1 MLRHTYVIRIIL
13 SITLM
18 VTVGVS
24 SAVAESTSD
33 KTKASNKAKNKERLS
48 LSSPDK
54 TNTIQ
59 FEINNE
65 GVLLYSVSR
74 ESQPVIQPSRLGF
87 NLRDQKPLNVFRL
100 TSSKRQSRNTTWEAV
115 WGENKH
121 IVDHH
126 NELLLE
132 LRDTE
137 SKRKLNI
144 RARAFNDGV
153 AFRYEFP
160 KQKHLS
166 KFIIS
171 DELTQF
177 NVAMNPETWWIEAD
191 YNTYEKL
198 YQHTPLDKIDHVHTP
213 LTMRAPSGLHVSI
226 HEAAL
231 TNYASMSLKRGAGT
245 QLTAE
250 LAPWANGDKVRT
262 SAPSV
267 SPWRTIQLSDDAR
280 GLISSNMVL
289 NLNEPNALTDTSWIK
304 PMVYMGIWWEIH
316 IGLGTWTVGDRH
328 AATTERAMEYID
340 FAAENN
346 IGGLLIEGWNKG
358 WDKWGERDAYLV
370 PAHDFDLIKVA
381 HYAKQKGVR
390 LVGHNET
397 GGNAE
402 AYQHHVDDVFD
413 IYRALGIQTVKTG
426 YVAEGGLSNGENH
439 HGQWAVNHYRRIVK
453 LAAHYNIMLNV
464 HEPVK
469 DTGIR
474 RTYPHM
480 MTREGARG
488 LEYNAWSEG
497 NPPNHTLV
505 LPFTRLLAG
514 PMDYTG
520 GIVDLDFSNFE
531 GKRYDWWGNKQ
542 TRDYR
547 VHSTLARQ
555 LADMIILYSPL
566 QMAADVVENYRGHEA
581 MSFIRRL
588 DMDFDTSIVLEAKV
602 GEALTIA
609 RRSGDTWFVGASTNE
624 QARELKLVF
633 DFLPAGKTYEAHIYR
648 DADNAHWKTAPEEW
662 VKESKNLSSKS
673 SLKISLAPGGGAALI
688 LSPVTESKR

>member
-1 MLRHTYVIRIIL
+1 MTA
-13 SITLM
+13 M
-18 VTVGVS
+18 GVS
-24 SAVAESTSD
+24 SAFAQSTLGKD
-33 KTKASNKAKNKERLS
+33 NAAKASGTNAVPSKEKGRLS
-48 LSSPDK
+48 LSSPDQK
-54 TNTIQ
+54 NRIQ
-59 FEINNE
+59 FDINRAGE
-65 GVLLYSVSR
+65 LYYSVAR
-74 ESQPVIQPSRLGF
+74 ESQQVIEPSRLGF
-87 NLRDQKPLNVFRL
+87 VLRDQEPLKLFRL
-100 TSSKRQSRNTTWEAV
+100 VSSKTQSRNTTWEAV
-115 WGENKH
+115 WGENKTV
-121 IVDHH
+121 VDHH

-132 LRDTE
+132 LRDAK

-144 RARAFNDGV
+144 RARAFNDGL

-160 KQKHLS
+160 KQQDLA
-166 KFIIS
+166 KFIIV

-177 NVAMNPETWWIEAD
+177 NIAMNPDAWWIEAD

-198 YQHTPLDKIDHVHTP
+198 YQRTTLNKIDHVHTP
-213 LTMRAPSGLHVSI
+213 LTMRAKSGLHISI

-231 TNYASMSLKRGAGT
+231 TDYASMSLKRGQGT
-245 QLTAE
+245 QLKAA
-250 LAPWANGDKVRT
+250 LAPWANGDLVRT

-267 SPWRTIQLSDDAR
+267 SPWRTIQLSDDAK
-280 GLISSNMVL
+280 GLIASSMVL
-289 NLNEPNALTDTSWIK
+289 NLNEPNVLKDTSWIK

-340 FAAENN
+340 FASENN

-370 PAHDFDLIKVA
+370 PAHDFDLFKVA
-381 HYAKQKGVR
+381 KYAKQKGVR

-413 IYRALGIQTVKTG
+413 IYRSLGIQTVKTG
-426 YVAEGGLSNGENH
+426 YVAERGLSNGENH

-453 LAAHYNIMLNV
+453 LAAEYNIMLNV

-497 NPPNHTLV
+497 NPPNHTV
-505 LPFTRLLAG
+505 ILPFTRMLGG

-520 GIVDLDFSNFE
+520 GIVDLDYSNFE

-542 TRDYR
+542 TKDYS
-547 VHSTLARQ
+547 VHTTLARQ
-555 LADMIILYSPL
+555 LADMILVYSPL
-566 QMAADVVENYRGHEA
+566 QMASDVVENYRGHPA

-588 DMDFDTSIVLEAKV
+588 NMDFDESRVLEANI
-602 GEALTIA
+602 GEVLAIA
-609 RRSGDTWFVGASTNE
+609 RRSGDTWFVAASTNE
-624 QARELKLVF
+624 QAREINV
-633 DFLPAGKTYEAHIYR
+633 DFSFLSEGEKYQADIYR
-648 DADNAHWKTAPEEW
+648 DGDKAHWKTAKEDW
-662 VKESKNLSSKS
+662 VQESKTVTSKS
-673 SLKISLAPGGGAALI
+673 RLALKLAPGGGAALI
-688 LSPVTESKR
+688 VSIISD